1 MSFRRVERRHM
12 FSISYSAAL
21 QGIKGSI
28 VHVEADVSDGMPFF
42 SMVGYLASEV
52 KEAKERV
59 RIAMKNQGFQ
69 LKPKRITINLSP
81 ADLRKEG
88 TAFDLPIAA
97 AILASSGYFPNENL
111 KDIVLIG
118 ELNLDGRIS
127 GVNGVLPII
136 YTAYENGFRK
146 CIVPACNAGEAAVI
160 EGMEVIGA
168 KSLREVAEYLLGSR
182 NIMPVE
188 REEWNGEVLAEGEP
202 DFKEMIGQTELI
214 RALEVAAAGRHNILM
229 IGPPGS
235 GKTMAAKRLAG
246 ILPSL
251 SLEESIEISK
261 IYSISGMLKEK
272 NGLVTK
278 RPFRSPHHTITA
290 TALIGGG
297 ATPKPG
303 EVSLASGGVL
313 FLDELPEF
321 QKSTLEMLRQPL
333 EEKEVHISRVNGN
346 YCYPADFML
355 AAAMNPCSC
364 GYYPDRLRCNCSV
377 SQVRRYLGKISEPFL
392 DRIDICTEVRSV
404 PVELLQ
410 RKEEGRSSAK
420 IREKVECA
428 RKIQQKR
435 YRNETILFNSHL
447 SSSQVK
453 TYCVLGK
460 KEKKFLEDIF
470 KQYELSTRAYQRILR
485 VARTIADLEEEENI
499 TVGHLSEAFFYR
511 SLDKKYWG

>member
-1 MSFRRVERRHM
+1 M
-12 FSISYSAAL
+12 FSVSYSAAL

-59 RIAMKNQGFQ
+59 RIAIKNQGFL

-97 AILASSGYFPNENL
+97 AILASSGYFPKEQL
-111 KDIVLIG
+111 EGIILVG
-118 ELNLDGRIS
+118 ELNLDGRVS
-127 GVNGVLPII
+127 GINGVLPII

-146 CIVPACNAGEAAVI
+146 CIVPACNAKEGAVF
-160 EGMEVIGA
+160 EDMEIIGVE
-168 KSLREVAEYLLGSR
+168 SLREVVEYLAGVC

-188 REEWNGEVLAEGEP
+188 RQCFAEISEGSVGDNIL
-202 DFKEMIGQTELI
+202 DFRDMIGQKALI
-214 RALEVAAAGRHNILM
+214 RALEVAAAGRHNVLM

-235 GKTMAAKRLAG
+235 GKTMAAKRMPG

-261 IYSISGMLKEK
+261 IYSVSGLLKEE

-278 RPFRSPHHTITA
+278 RPFRSPHHTITP
-290 TALIGGG
+290 TALVGGG

-303 EVSLASGGVL
+303 EVSLSSGGVL

-321 QKSTLEMLRQPL
+321 NKGTLEILRQPL
-333 EEKEVHISRVNGN
+333 EEKEVHIARLNGN
-346 YCYPADFML
+346 YCYPADFMMV
-355 AAAMNPCSC
+355 AAMNPCNC
-364 GYYPDRLRCNCSV
+364 GYYPDRKRCNCSV
-377 SQVRRYLGKISEPFL
+377 NQVKRYLGKISEPLL
-392 DRIDICTEVRSV
+392 DRIDICAEVMPVS
-404 PVELLQ
+404 VELLQ
-410 RKEEGRSSAK
+410 TEEEGKSSAE
-420 IREKVECA
+420 IREKVERA
-428 RKIQQKR
+428 RKIQKER
-435 YRNETILFNSHL
+435 YEGEGILFNSHL
-447 SSSQVK
+447 NGSQIK
-453 TYCVLGK
+453 KYCVLGT
-460 KEKKFLEDIF
+460 KEKNFLEEIF
-470 KQYELSTRAYQRILR
+470 KKYKLSTRASHRILK
-485 VARTIADLEEEENI
+485 VARTIADLEEAKEI
-499 TVGHLSEAFFYR
+499 TTSHLSEAFFYR